1 MTTEFP
7 LQRKITKK
15 KCPFSLLCVVFVDLL
30 ETLVTK
36 ITIGCKRHG
45 TDIAFSKILESKR
58 VPLFYV
64 VDSFISFLVNV
75 FLRVFFEVAMDQ
87 ENAPPEN
94 NYTREISNFRI

>member
-15 KCPFSLLCVVFVDLL
+15 KCPFSLTCVVFVDLL

-36 ITIGCKRHG
+36 VTIGCKRHG

-64 VDSFISFLVNV
+64 VGSAKKIFTFVSSKKCSGGGGESLVVCKYCERGN
-75 FLRVFFEVAMDQ
+75 
-87 ENAPPEN
+87 
-94 NYTREISNFRI
+94 

>member
-64 VDSFISFLVNV
+64 VDYNILLDGSRFN
-75 FLRVFFEVAMDQ
+75 
-87 ENAPPEN
+87 
-94 NYTREISNFRI
+94 

>member
-15 KCPFSLLCVVFVDLL
+15 KCPFSLTCVVFVDLL

-36 ITIGCKRHG
+36 VTIGCKRHG

-64 VDSFISFLVNV
+64 VDTENKSRLFLSHHDTFFNEETSILCSF
-75 FLRVFFEVAMDQ
+75 
-87 ENAPPEN
+87 
-94 NYTREISNFRI
+94 